1 MFQQVW
7 SSFTHN
13 INRVIHS
20 TSGAWSISDQY
31 IRNPVVQGCIH
42 RRSKYMEIKI
52 GKHTIGPG
60 HPTYFIADVAANHDG
75 DLERAKL
82 LIHLA
87 QQAGAD
93 AAKFQNFRAPKIVS
107 DYGFTHMDGQFSHQ
121 ASWKKSV
128 FQVYTEASIPF
139 EWTTILKE
147 ECDKVGLDYFS
158 APYDFEAIDMLD
170 PYVQMYKAG
179 SGEID
184 WIEALERMASKGK
197 PFFVATGA
205 STIGEVQRAV
215 HAILKINPQLVLM
228 QCNTNY
234 TASPQNYD
242 HLHLNV
248 LKTYA
253 TMFPEV
259 ILGLSDHTHALAP
272 VLGAVTLGARVIE
285 RHFTDNNERQGPDH
299 KFAMDPAGWTRMVEE
314 TRLLERALGS
324 PDKFVAGNEV
334 DTAIVQRRC
343 LRAARDIQ
351 AGEVFTREMI
361 DVLRPATPG
370 AIKPNQI
377 PAVLGTRALQDIPF
391 GKELRWTDLG
401 A

>member
-1 MFQQVW
+1 
-7 SSFTHN
+7 
-13 INRVIHS
+13 
-20 TSGAWSISDQY
+20 
-31 IRNPVVQGCIH
+31 
-42 RRSKYMEIKI
+42 MEIKI
-52 GKHTIGPG
+52 GTHTIGTH
-60 HPTYFIADVAANHDG
+60 HPTYFIADIAANHDG
-75 DLERAKL
+75 DLDRAKM
-82 LIHLA
+82 LIRLA
-87 QQAGAD
+87 KGAGAD
-93 AAKFQNFRAPKIVS
+93 AAKFQNFRAPHIVS
-107 DYGFTHMDGQFSHQ
+107 DYGFSHMDSQVSHQ
-121 ASWKKSV
+121 AAWKKSV

-139 EWTTILKE
+139 EWTPILKQT
-147 ECDKVGLDYFS
+147 CDEVGIDFFS

-205 STIGEVQRAV
+205 SDIGEVQRAV
-215 HAILKINPQLVLM
+215 HAILKINRQLVLM

-234 TASPQNYD
+234 TASSDNYD

-253 TMFPEV
+253 TMFPDV

-285 RHFTDNNERQGPDH
+285 RHFTDSNKRHGPDH
-299 KFAMDPAGWTRMVEE
+299 KFAMNSQNWAIMVEE
-314 TRLLERALGS
+314 THLLERSLGS
-324 PDKFVAGNEV
+324 ADKFVAGNEIE
-334 DTAIVQRRC
+334 TAVIQRRC
-343 LRAARDIQ
+343 LRAARNIKM
-351 AGEVFTREMI
+351 GEVFTREMI

-370 AIKPNQI
+370 AIKPDEI
-377 PAVLGTRALQDIPF
+377 ASVIGKRALMDLPK
-391 GKELRWTDLG
+391 GKELRWTELG

>member
-1 MFQQVW
+1 
-7 SSFTHN
+7 
-13 INRVIHS
+13 
-20 TSGAWSISDQY
+20 
-31 IRNPVVQGCIH
+31 
-42 RRSKYMEIKI
+42 MEIKI
-52 GKHTIGPG
+52 GAHTIGTH
-60 HPTYFIADVAANHDG
+60 HPVYFIADIAANHDG
-75 DLERAKL
+75 DLERAKM

-87 QQAGAD
+87 KSAGAD
-93 AAKFQNFRAPKIVS
+93 AAKFQNFRAPHIVS
-107 DYGFTHMDGQFSHQ
+107 EYGFTHMDGQVSHQ
-121 ASWKKSV
+121 AIWKKSV

-139 EWTTILKE
+139 EWTPILKQA
-147 ECDKVGLDYFS
+147 CDEVGIDFFS

-205 STIGEVQRAV
+205 SDIGEVQRAV

-234 TASPQNYD
+234 TANENNYD
-242 HLHLNV
+242 HLHINV

-253 TMFPEV
+253 IMFPDV
-259 ILGLSDHTHALAP
+259 ILGLSDHTHAIAP

-285 RHFTDNNERQGPDH
+285 RHFTDSNKRQGPDH
-299 KFAMDPAGWTRMVEE
+299 KFAMNPQKWANMVEE
-314 TRLLERALGS
+314 TRILERSLGS
-324 PDKFVAGNEV
+324 GDKFVARNELE
-334 DTAIVQRRC
+334 TAVIQRRC

-370 AIKPNQI
+370 AIKPNEI
-377 PAVLGTRALQDIPF
+377 ASVIGKRALVNFPL
-391 GKELRWTDLG
+391 GKELRWTELG
-401 A
+401 E